1 MDNLDFTNLFF
12 DDDEFV
18 IDRPSDDEESITFGG
33 GKYTSKVQA
42 PHYIPSGPCPS
53 ISEFV
58 DTRKYEELIQK
69 INASNVSDDNKRFL
83 RLAAAR
89 HIVFNFGKIANYY
102 TYADKELQQLMEDSA
117 LVLIDFNDAVRN
129 GFIKLDS
136 RIDEFVDAQLALE
149 KEEKLELGTE

>member
-18 IDRPSDDEESITFGG
+18 VDRPSIDEESITFGG

-89 HIVFNFGKIANYY
+89 HIVFNFLDYFPDYFLDNFL
-102 TYADKELQQLMEDSA
+102 EV
-117 LVLIDFNDAVRN
+117 LVFL
-129 GFIKLDS
+129 G
-136 RIDEFVDAQLALE
+136 EFQY
-149 KEEKLELGTE
+149 